1 MNDENETLRA
11 YDFTSAAWESLYQVV
26 DDARFK
32 DQDARSIYEALR
44 HQLKWIS
51 FGAYLC
57 RYIYLK
63 AELTGPF
70 DQIPIKEYQMIIRG
84 SFSDHYTPASFTPTT
99 AKLSALSKNWL
110 TRQTVKRNVVFLLGF
125 GLDMSVE
132 DVNLFLT
139 KALRESQINPKDPFE
154 VICWYCYKNHYNYLK
169 FNKLWEQY
177 TQLSPAMEPDALYS
191 DHTVNV
197 RHTVGKIC
205 DDASL
210 MDFVSKLKGRGGRS
224 IMSVTA
230 RECFD
235 RLYEQARVA
244 AASFFNQE
252 AGKRIYTSENI
263 TESDLERIISS
274 AIPKDRHGN
283 LTPGKASRLSRQF
296 CGKRLSRQRIH
307 EILSGASEVTRF
319 ELITLNF
326 FIFSQ
331 KLEEMPNPKERYFAF
346 MKSTNDI
353 LEKCWMGQMYIQ
365 NPYEC
370 FVLMCMLSDDPLG
383 TYADVWE
390 LSYDEAETE

>member
-1 MNDENETLRA
+1 MNDGNETLRD
-11 YDFTSAAWESLYQVV
+11 YNFTSAAWESLYQVV
-26 DDARFK
+26 DDVRFK
-32 DQDARSIYEALR
+32 DQDARSIYSALR

-51 FGAYLC
+51 FGEYLC

-63 AELTGPF
+63 AGLEGAF
-70 DQIPIKEYQMIIRG
+70 DQIPIKEYQMIIRS
-84 SFSDHYTPASFTPTT
+84 SFSDNYTPASFKPTT

-125 GLDMSVE
+125 GLAMSAE

-139 KALRESQINPKDPFE
+139 KALRESEINPKDPFE
-154 VICWYCYKNHYNYLK
+154 VICWYCYKNHYNFLK

-177 TQLSPAMEPDALYS
+177 IQLPPALKPDALYS

-197 RHTVGKIC
+197 RRTAGTIC

-210 MDFVSKLKGRGGRS
+210 MDFVSKLKSRGDQS
-224 IMSVTA
+224 LMSVTA
-230 RECFD
+230 QECFD
-235 RLYEQARVA
+235 QLYEQARTA
-244 AASFFNQE
+244 AAAIYNQE
-252 AGKRIYTSENI
+252 AGKNLYTPENI

-274 AIPKDRHGN
+274 AIPKDHHGN
-283 LTPGKASRLSRQF
+283 LTPGKASRLNRQF
-296 CGKRLSRQRIH
+296 AGKRLSRQKIH
-307 EILSGASEVTRF
+307 EILSGDSEVTRF

-326 FIFSQ
+326 FVFSQ
-331 KLEEMPNPKERYFAF
+331 KLEELPNAKERYFSF
-346 MKSTNDI
+346 LKSTNEI

-383 TYADVWE
+383 TYGDVWE
-390 LSYDEAETE
+390 MSYDPGF

>member
-1 MNDENETLRA
+1 MNDENETLRD
-11 YDFTSAAWESLYQVV
+11 YNFTSAAWESLYQVV

-32 DQDARSIYEALR
+32 DRDAHAIYKALR
-44 HQLKWIS
+44 HHLKWIS
-51 FGAYLC
+51 FGEYLC

-63 AELTGPF
+63 AGLEGAF
-70 DQIPIKEYQMIIRG
+70 DQIPIKEYQMIIRS
-84 SFSDHYTPASFTPTT
+84 SFSDNYTPASFTPTT

-125 GLDMSVE
+125 GLSMSVE

-139 KALRESQINPKDPFE
+139 KALRESEINPKDPFE
-154 VICWYCYKNHYNYLK
+154 VICWYCYKNHYNFLK
-169 FNKLWEQY
+169 FNQLWEQY

-191 DHTVNV
+191 DPTVNV
-197 RHTVGKIC
+197 RRTVGKIC

-224 IMSVTA
+224 VMSVTA

-235 RLYEQARVA
+235 RLYEQARTA
-244 AASFFNQE
+244 AAAIYNQE
-252 AGKRIYTSENI
+252 AGKNLYTCENI
-263 TESDLERIISS
+263 TESDLERIISA
-274 AIPKDRHGN
+274 AIPKDHHGN
-283 LTPGKASRLSRQF
+283 LTPGKASRLNRQF
-296 CGKRLSRQRIH
+296 AGKRLSRQRIH
-307 EILSGASEVTRF
+307 EILSGDSEVTRF

-326 FIFSQ
+326 FIFSE
-331 KLEEMPNPKERYFAF
+331 KLEALPSAKERYFSF
-346 MKSTNDI
+346 LESTNEI

-383 TYADVWE
+383 TYGDVWE
-390 LSYDEAETE
+390 MSYDPEADL